1 MDKTTSRGKRN
12 VEGAHTEAR
21 PDRPAASSH
30 FPQGNHASETP
41 IRRVEKSLWQAFRTA
56 PPGIGK
62 KELAQRVADQIR
74 QDLTGNDTFDTLA
87 RDLADELGERAVN
100 LVAQEEAAITDL
112 FRRVIDLPPEGR
124 PQHLLATEGAQI
136 VKNIETTLSRLQYRY
151 KEYQPEFWAL
161 KVAGEAAHFAWHAI
175 EGDLDTIRKRFD
187 FLKLAVEDCEL
198 DLEQLYALNE
208 GKVPPLTRH
217 ERPRR
222 GETED

>member
-1 MDKTTSRGKRN
+1 MDKTTSRGKQN
-12 VEGAHTEAR
+12 VDGAHTEAR
-21 PDRPAASSH
+21 PDRPAVLSRPPRSD
-30 FPQGNHASETP
+30 NTSETP

-62 KELAQRVADQIR
+62 KELAERVADQIR
-74 QDLTGNDTFDTLA
+74 QDLTGSDTFDTLA
-87 RDLADELGERAVN
+87 RDLAGELGERAVN

-112 FRRVIDLPPEGR
+112 FRRMIDLPPEGR
-124 PQHLLATEGAQI
+124 PQYLLAKEGAQI
-136 VKNIETTLSRLQYRY
+136 VKNIETTLSRLQHRY

-161 KVAGEAAHFAWHAI
+161 KVAGEAARFAWHAI

-208 GKVPPLTRH
+208 GKAPPLPQR
-217 ERPRR
+217 ERSRR
-222 GETED
+222 GKTKD